1 MNRELK
7 KQIAKAFDAP
17 TPGRK
22 VQFIHSLPRPHI
34 STKTFICSQIPFIKK
49 SVWLMSILI
58 LLPVAWAASFA
69 SENTVWIYLH
79 LPLFLHC
86 CLLKNRR
93 NVSCVISS
101 AV

>member
-34 STKTFICSQIPFIKK
+34 STKTFICSQIPLSRK
-49 SVWLMSILI
+49 
-58 LLPVAWAASFA
+58 A
-69 SENTVWIYLH
+69 YG
-79 LPLFLHC
+79 
-86 CLLKNRR
+86 
-93 NVSCVISS
+93 
-101 AV
+101 

>member
-58 LLPVAWAASFA
+58 LLPVAWRLLLQ
-69 SENTVWIYLH
+69 VKIRYGLYLH

-86 CLLKNRR
+86 CLLQKAQNLPYTE
-93 NVSCVISS
+93 
-101 AV
+101 